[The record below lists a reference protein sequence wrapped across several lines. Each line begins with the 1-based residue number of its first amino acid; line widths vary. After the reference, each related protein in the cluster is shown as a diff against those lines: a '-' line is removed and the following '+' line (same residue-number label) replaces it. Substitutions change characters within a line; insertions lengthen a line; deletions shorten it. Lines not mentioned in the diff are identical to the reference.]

1 MNEDM
6 IGSFASCSQHD
17 RMPTDEF
24 HPLPSTMIVYNYYL
38 TRDSVQNFYHPLT
51 ERKRR
56 VVEQYVAFLYF
67 VQLVTLYPQRQL
79 PWTRLYLQRIFRGIR
94 TQESIRVSWFTNSQL
109 EFEFLTISWE
119 TRYKQFLLFLFSR
132 SLYLKTFSN
141 SQKSIWYLSRFHYH
155 DIFID
160 IFEYYILDIIVF
172 RIF

>member
-1 MNEDM
+1 MYLQHDISIPLIIRTITIFQNNYWWNISSHMLVTIRCENSSLMRMNEDM

-24 HPLPSTMIVYNYYL
+24 HPLASTMIVYNYYL

-79 PWTRLYLQRIFRGIR
+79 P
-94 TQESIRVSWFTNSQL
+94 
-109 EFEFLTISWE
+109 
-119 TRYKQFLLFLFSR
+119 
-132 SLYLKTFSN
+132 
-141 SQKSIWYLSRFHYH
+141 
-155 DIFID
+155 
-160 IFEYYILDIIVF
+160 
-172 RIF
+172 